1 MSKKILFL
9 IVGIILTVSFTVVGY
24 KELLDVNLDTLSKLY
39 ISYLILLFIISTTLY
54 TAIKGI
60 YCLVGF
66 DDKED
71 IEKENHFFVDSENQ
85 ENERIF

>member
-24 KELLDVNLDTLSKLY
+24 KEILDVNLDTLSKLY
-39 ISYLILLFIISTTLY
+39 ISYLIIICIIFTTFY
-54 TAIKGI
+54 TVIKGI
-60 YCLVGF
+60 YCLFDF
-66 DDKED
+66 DDEEN
-71 IEKENHFFVDSENQ
+71 IEEENNFFDDSENQ

>member
-1 MSKKILFL
+1 MSKKIIFL

-24 KELLDVNLDTLSKLY
+24 KEFLDVNLDTLSKLY
-39 ISYLILLFIISTTLY
+39 ISYLIIIFIIFTTFY

-60 YCLVGF
+60 YCLF
-66 DDKED
+66 DFD
-71 IEKENHFFVDSENQ
+71 DSENQ